1 MASRSSKPGDPISD
15 RARALSAEIAALE
28 SQIRDLGAR
37 LETTRHARSTLPNQA
52 APEPEPVF
60 ETVDTAECDSPAS
73 PSPAKSAPT
82 ASVSPRPEPGFW
94 PRLKRAF
101 RPAQSSNPRLINYL
115 AAGSI
120 QGLRPLRYE
129 KRVAR
134 NRVVA
139 LSLILLFIIWGLVAV
154 FQR

>member
-1 MASRSSKPGDPISD
+1 MPSNSAKPSDPISD
-15 RARALSAEIAALE
+15 RAQTLNAEIAALE

-37 LETTRHARSTLPNQA
+37 LDSTRKARA
-52 APEPEPVF
+52 REPEPVF
-60 ETVDTAECDSPAS
+60 ESIAPTDTHTPAPAARSTPPRTPPS
-73 PSPAKSAPT
+73 PSVQREGLWA
-82 ASVSPRPEPGFW
+82 
-94 PRLKRAF
+94 RLGRAF
-101 RPAQSSNPRLINYL
+101 RPAQSANPRLINYL

-154 FQR
+154 LQR

>member
-1 MASRSSKPGDPISD
+1 MPTTAAKPSDPITD
-15 RARALSAEIAALE
+15 RAHTLNAEIAALE

-37 LETTRHARSTLPNQA
+37 LDSTRDARA
-52 APEPEPVF
+52 AVPSHSATEPEPLF
-60 ETVDTAECDSPAS
+60 ESVAS
-73 PSPAKSAPT
+73 PDTHEPTPPARSKTPDPSPPP
-82 ASVSPRPEPGFW
+82 SVRREGLW
-94 PRLKRAF
+94 ARLARAF
-101 RPAQSSNPRLINYL
+101 RPAQSANPRLINYL

-154 FQR
+154 LQR